1 MESNGQKRARV
12 LVAGGGVASLEA
24 SLALQELATGLVD
37 VEVIAPD
44 SEFTYRP
51 LAVAEPFRA
60 ADLKRFPLR
69 TLVER
74 AGARLRAGTVAELD
88 APRSRIRITAPD
100 GDTEIPYEFLLLAL
114 GAQADEA
121 VPNALTFRGAPDIDR
136 FQALLDEMLTGEIRR
151 IAFAVPAGVAWPL
164 PLYELALLTANYAA
178 EGGTRDVEISV
189 VTPEQDPLGIFGS
202 QASEAVR
209 ELLEIRGVHL
219 HTHTTPV
226 AFAAGKLDD
235 AYFTASR
242 FPAAVSS

>member
-74 AGARLRAGTVAELD
+74 AGA
-88 APRSRIRITAPD
+88 
-100 GDTEIPYEFLLLAL
+100 
-114 GAQADEA
+114 
-121 VPNALTFRGAPDIDR
+121 
-136 FQALLDEMLTGEIRR
+136 
-151 IAFAVPAGVAWPL
+151 
-164 PLYELALLTANYAA
+164 
-178 EGGTRDVEISV
+178 
-189 VTPEQDPLGIFGS
+189 
-202 QASEAVR
+202 
-209 ELLEIRGVHL
+209 
-219 HTHTTPV
+219 
-226 AFAAGKLDD
+226 
-235 AYFTASR
+235 
-242 FPAAVSS
+242 